1 MEPDAAPVRQSIAS
15 LCKLCMQS
23 FKQLGELLGS
33 SGYKFADQLSQAT
46 LEEELGRFRVWVG
59 NSGVHQ
65 SGRISLDH
73 RLLVHTKFA
82 QLLWDLKKALDEGND
97 MQFVTKD
104 ICSRYVAFGIIV
116 NGGELEPPNTQ
127 QPDSDTASSSGSSPS
142 SLDGLPGDSDDGRRR
157 RIPRPSDASSSFGQA

>member
-1 MEPDAAPVRQSIAS
+1 MEPDAAPVQQSIAS

-104 ICSRYVAFGIIV
+104 ICLRYVSFRDYRQWRRVRATQCAAVGFRYYLIIFGVITFI
-116 NGGELEPPNTQ
+116 T
-127 QPDSDTASSSGSSPS
+127 
-142 SLDGLPGDSDDGRRR
+142 
-157 RIPRPSDASSSFGQA
+157 